1 MTQKE
6 CFFAC
11 VYARVNEKNTESGK
25 KKDLWTKTER
35 DMDSELETGQWTDGD
50 KDRNGDGNRV

>member
-1 MTQKE
+1 M
-6 CFFAC
+6 
-11 VYARVNEKNTESGK
+11 YARVNEKNTESGK

-35 DMDSELETGQWTDGD
+35 EMDSELETGQWTDGD